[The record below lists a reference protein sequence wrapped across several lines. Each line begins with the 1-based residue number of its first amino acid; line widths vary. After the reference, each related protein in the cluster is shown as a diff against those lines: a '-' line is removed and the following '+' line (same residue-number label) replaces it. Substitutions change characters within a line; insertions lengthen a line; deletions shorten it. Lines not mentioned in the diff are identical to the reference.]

1 MVHFFDILTEI
12 AQMVIF
18 FLLGLLVTPSQLPEV
33 FVPALLLCLFMLFI
47 GRPVSVLAI
56 LKPFGASWQQ
66 IGVVSW
72 AGLRGVASIV
82 FSIYVVLSGIPM
94 TYNLFNMVFVI
105 VLLSLAVQG
114 TLLPVVSRKL
124 VMIDKNAKVMR
135 TFNDYL
141 DENDIS
147 FVKIKITDNHPFA
160 GKTLK
165 EIEMPPGVLVVLLFR
180 GQETMM
186 PNGDTSLEG
195 GDLLICAAPAFED
208 RENLTLYEVEIDKNH
223 KWRDK
228 PVNELDQKAGVL
240 IVMVKREGSTLIPN
254 GNTIIRQDDLLV
266 FRRQKHAKQ
275 AHG

>member
-1 MVHFFDILTEI
+1 M
-12 AQMVIF
+12 
-18 FLLGLLVTPSQLPEV
+18 
-33 FVPALLLCLFMLFI
+33 
-47 GRPVSVLAI
+47 
-56 LKPFGASWQQ
+56 
-66 IGVVSW
+66 
-72 AGLRGVASIV
+72 
-82 FSIYVVLSGIPM
+82 
-94 TYNLFNMVFVI
+94 
-105 VLLSLAVQG
+105 
-114 TLLPVVSRKL
+114 
-124 VMIDKNAKVMR
+124 
-135 TFNDYL
+135 
-141 DENDIS
+141 
-147 FVKIKITDNHPFA
+147 
-160 GKTLK
+160 
-165 EIEMPPGVLVVLLFR
+165 VLLFR

-186 PNGDTSLEG
+186 TNGDTSLEG

>member
-1 MVHFFDILTEI
+1 MI
-12 AQMVIF
+12 
-18 FLLGLLVTPSQLPEV
+18 FLLSRSRLLTIIRLQ
-33 FVPALLLCLFMLFI
+33 
-47 GRPVSVLAI
+47 
-56 LKPFGASWQQ
+56 
-66 IGVVSW
+66 
-72 AGLRGVASIV
+72 
-82 FSIYVVLSGIPM
+82 
-94 TYNLFNMVFVI
+94 
-105 VLLSLAVQG
+105 
-114 TLLPVVSRKL
+114 
-124 VMIDKNAKVMR
+124 
-135 TFNDYL
+135 
-141 DENDIS
+141 EN
-147 FVKIKITDNHPFA
+147 T
-160 GKTLK
+160 K

-266 FRRQKHAKQ
+266 FVGKNTQNRRMGKFHVLFCFWMCEFQTAGKELQLGKEVWFGSYFRSPAMGQ
-275 AHG
+275 PR

>member
-1 MVHFFDILTEI
+1 MPTFN
-12 AQMVIF
+12 Q
-18 FLLGLLVTPSQLPEV
+18 LVRKGRQTSEKKSTA
-33 FVPALLLCLFMLFI
+33 PALQK
-47 GRPVSVLAI
+47 G
-56 LKPFGASWQQ
+56 W
-66 IGVVSW
+66 
-72 AGLRGVASIV
+72 
-82 FSIYVVLSGIPM
+82 
-94 TYNLFNMVFVI
+94 N
-105 VLLSLAVQG
+105 SLQKRATEDVYKRQ
-114 TLLPVVSRKL
+114 
-124 VMIDKNAKVMR
+124 
-135 TFNDYL
+135 
-141 DENDIS
+141 
-147 FVKIKITDNHPFA
+147 
-160 GKTLK
+160 
-165 EIEMPPGVLVVLLFR
+165 VLLFR